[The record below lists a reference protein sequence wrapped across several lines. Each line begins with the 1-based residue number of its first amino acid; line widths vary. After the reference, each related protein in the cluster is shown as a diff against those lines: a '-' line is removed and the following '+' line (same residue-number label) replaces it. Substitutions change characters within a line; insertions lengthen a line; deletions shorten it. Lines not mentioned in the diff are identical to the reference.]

1 MPKPLLLVLA
11 GTLIAFTPAHNSAQG
26 QSGQQAAP
34 VQAAPTSPA
43 PGIVPTQGVAPAPA
57 SYPHNPVKPTAE
69 SLTKAKNL
77 YGIDCSMCHGDNG
90 NGKTDLAT
98 SMNLTLNDWTKPQS
112 LASYPD
118 GQLFLIIRNGKDKM
132 PSEEKGRASDDVV
145 WNLVYYIRDF
155 SKAAGS
161 SASSAQK

>member
-1 MPKPLLLVLA
+1 
-11 GTLIAFTPAHNSAQG
+11 
-26 QSGQQAAP
+26 
-34 VQAAPTSPA
+34 
-43 PGIVPTQGVAPAPA
+43 
-57 SYPHNPVKPTAE
+57 
-69 SLTKAKNL
+69 
-77 YGIDCSMCHGDNG
+77 MCHGDNG
-90 NGKTDLAT
+90 NGRTDLAT